1 MNIENK
7 KPKIYLICGR
17 ARHGKDT
24 IAGFLK
30 KFYEED
36 GKKVIYS
43 RAGKYIKFYAMEMT
57 DWDGSE
63 ESKPRKLLQELGTDV
78 IDSIGRFVIPVVIRN
93 KLNKAEMFIERQLDD
108 IEIYSYFY
116 DAIIVPDIR
125 LPREIDSVREKFDNV
140 VVIKVERINFETSL
154 DSKEQAHVTEIA
166 MDNYNDVDY
175 IVTNDTLDK
184 LEKDIYDIYK
194 ETR

>member
-1 MNIENK
+1 MEIVNK
-7 KPKIYLICGR
+7 KPTIYLISGH

-24 IAGFLK
+24 TAGFLK
-30 KFYEED
+30 EFYEKD

-63 ESKPRKLLQELGTDV
+63 ETKPRELLQTLGTE
-78 IDSIGRFVIPVVIRN
+78 VIRQ
-93 KLNKAEMFIERQLDD
+93 KLNKSEMFIQRQLDD

-125 LPREIDSVREKFDNV
+125 LPREVDSVKEKFDNV
-140 VVIKVERINFETSL
+140 VTIKVQRINFDTDLTSSEQKHITET
-154 DSKEQAHVTEIA
+154 A
-166 MDNYNDVDY
+166 MDNYEGFDY
-175 IVTNDTLDK
+175 IIINDTLDK
-184 LEKDIYDIYK
+184 LKKDIYKIYEEEEHEK
-194 ETR
+194 VDRNRDN

>member
-1 MNIENK
+1 
-7 KPKIYLICGR
+7 
-17 ARHGKDT
+17 
-24 IAGFLK
+24 
-30 KFYEED
+30 
-36 GKKVIYS
+36 
-43 RAGKYIKFYAMEMT
+43 MT

-63 ESKPRKLLQELGTDV
+63 ESKPRKLLQELGTD
-78 IDSIGRFVIPVVIRN
+78 VIRN

-154 DSKEQAHVTEIA
+154 DSKEPVSYTHLI
-166 MDNYNDVDY
+166 
-175 IVTNDTLDK
+175 
-184 LEKDIYDIYK
+184 
-194 ETR
+194 

>member
-7 KPKIYLICGR
+7 HPKIYLICGR

-30 KFYEED
+30 KFYEEEN
-36 GKKVIYS
+36 KKVIYS

-57 DWDGSE
+57 GWDGSE
-63 ESKPRKLLQELGTDV
+63 ETKPRKLLQELGTDV
-78 IDSIGRFVIPVVIRN
+78 IRN
-93 KLNKAEMFIERQLDD
+93 KLNKAEMFITRQLDD

-116 DAIIVPDIR
+116 DGIIVPYIR

-140 VVIKVERINFETSL
+140 IVIKVNRINFETSL
-154 DSKEQAHVTEIA
+154 DTKEQAHVTETA
-166 MDNYNDVDY
+166 MDNYDKIDY
-175 IVTNDTLDK
+175 VVTNDTLEE
-184 LEKDIYDIYK
+184 LEKDIYKIYK
-194 ETR
+194 ETK